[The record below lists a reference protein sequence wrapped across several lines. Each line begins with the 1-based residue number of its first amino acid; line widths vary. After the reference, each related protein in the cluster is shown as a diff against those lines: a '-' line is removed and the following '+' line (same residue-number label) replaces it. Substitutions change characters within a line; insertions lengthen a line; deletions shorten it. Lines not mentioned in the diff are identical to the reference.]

1 MSENKPDLVA
11 VMLPRSTVVSY
22 AITGAVMEHDESRV
36 VAACKRALRP
46 EPPTMA
52 TMVNM
57 KNGQECHAERQRVF
71 KWAKHVLENGW
82 EPNQ

>member
-11 VMLPRSTVVSY
+11 VMLPANRVRDIATWTDSGP
-22 AITGAVMEHDESRV
+22 TG
-36 VAACKRALRP
+36 VALVDACKRALRP